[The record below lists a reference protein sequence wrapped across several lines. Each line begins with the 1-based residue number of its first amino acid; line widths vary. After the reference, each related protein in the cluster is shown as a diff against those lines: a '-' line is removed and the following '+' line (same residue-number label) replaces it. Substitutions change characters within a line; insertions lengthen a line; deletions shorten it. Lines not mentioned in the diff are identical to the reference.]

1 MKRKLLSIMIMG
13 VLVFSAGSVMSQ
25 PIGPPPP
32 PGSESGPI
40 DSGSSILLLGIVCY
54 GYVQLKKKEVA

>member
-1 MKRKLLSIMIMG
+1 MG

-25 PIGPPPP
+25 PVGPPPP

>member
-25 PIGPPPP
+25 PPPAPP

>member
-1 MKRKLLSIMIMG
+1 MG

-25 PIGPPPP
+25 PPPAPP